1 MPGQFDESKHPRD
14 GGKFSSKPGAGGKK
28 DDPTKVKDMGD
39 VDLKKKT
46 DQKIKGAVDNWL
58 EDEGNLSSVKRD
70 LKSHGSFNVPA
81 DVKRSMGVKSY
92 KSDSNPWKSWDK
104 TPENF
109 DTLTKAISRKTG
121 YDFKKRAFKKHAEL
135 GDKMMRRLNTDD
147 AGAKAS
153 SGYAGVAKKPL
164 DTAQHNFFTKQI
176 GRLEKISQRLDRAVA
191 SGNYDKLQLAL
202 DKNEEMGKISRNFS
216 GINILSEGS
225 LDRDTMNRLE
235 DVIRSTGN
243 HMGNSTWD
251 GQGDHE
257 YYKKVAVDN
266 ANKLHQVLDTLSGK
280 QKSSDAL
287 YGEMW
292 SGSMSNINTKMNTL
306 KLASMK
312 LQVKS

>member
-14 GGKFSSKPGAGGKK
+14 GGKFSSKPGSGGEKK
-28 DDPTKVKDMGD
+28 EDNTKVKDMGD
-39 VDLKKKT
+39 VNLKKEKPGASFGDKDQGKREKGFDSHFDDLISKSKDPKQIEALKKLKFNKEPKT
-46 DQKIKGAVDNWL
+46 AKPK
-58 EDEGNLSSVKRD
+58 
-70 LKSHGSFNVPA
+70 KSN
-81 DVKRSMGVKSY
+81 
-92 KSDSNPWKSWDK
+92 
-104 TPENF
+104 
-109 DTLTKAISRKTG
+109 
-121 YDFKKRAFKKHAEL
+121 AEL